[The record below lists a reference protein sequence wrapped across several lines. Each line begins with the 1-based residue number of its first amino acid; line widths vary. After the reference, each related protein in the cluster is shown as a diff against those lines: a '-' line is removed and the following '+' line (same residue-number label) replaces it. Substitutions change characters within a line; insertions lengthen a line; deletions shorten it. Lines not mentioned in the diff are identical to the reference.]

1 MEKVTH
7 LSVHLYTCH
16 AESWKEFYAPDKGTV
31 IDKLIRMLDTRMNQ
45 GTDEGEMD
53 WHAFFHSRKIMV
65 TETNC
70 NRDRLEDIFSTP
82 QVQCMKITG
91 QFSEDANEGA
101 GRKSD
106 AGLYYGEGSI
116 AEIMGMDNISHFAWW
131 NACNANTKD
140 IWRISA
146 MSMLDQEGNLTAT
159 GRALT
164 NGLDAEKSEC
174 NADTW
179 YVDLGEGREVL
190 RNDAG
195 GYFDICSKDYLGH
208 VEPREGAKNDFL
220 FDIT

>member
-1 MEKVTH
+1 
-7 LSVHLYTCH
+7 
-16 AESWKEFYAPDKGTV
+16 
-31 IDKLIRMLDTRMNQ
+31 
-45 GTDEGEMD
+45 MD
-53 WHAFFHSRKIMV
+53 WDAFFHSRKIMV

-70 NRDRLEDIFSTP
+70 NRDSREDIFSTP

-91 QFSEDANEGA
+91 QFSEDS
-101 GRKSD
+101 GRESD
-106 AGLYYGEGSI
+106 AGLYYGDGSI
-116 AEIMGMDNISHFAWW
+116 ALLMDMDNISHFAWW
-131 NACNANTKD
+131 NAYNSNTKD

-146 MSMLDQEGNLTAT
+146 QAMMDGEGNLTAT

-174 NADTW
+174 NVDTW
-179 YVDLGEGREVL
+179 YVDLGEGRMVL

-208 VEPREGAKNDFL
+208 VEPREGDNQDYQ